1 MSRLAAQLAALQAAL
16 VPSTVGGPVPPAVAN
31 DVNAL
36 IRAIK
41 RKALFAEMHMALLTG
56 IDWAQID
63 DIGRRPGGGMEPARL
78 KIPLSEASLIIEHPG
93 AVIDHVY
100 LAFDGLT
107 AALVNMTD
115 TLGRLVNLAYSLGI
129 DPKRAS
135 ILAVRDR
142 CSPTSSLGL
151 VLNDVQHTDW
161 LLKVRDLRGRCQHA
175 DVDEILTST
184 ALNRRRRSP
193 GMMRPPRA

>member
-1 MSRLAAQLAALQAAL
+1 MSRLAAQLAAEAAL

-63 DIGRRPGGGMEPARL
+63 DIGRRSGGGMEPARL
-78 KIPLSEASLIIEHPG
+78 KIPLSDASLIIEHPD

-100 LAFDGLT
+100 LAFDG
-107 AALVNMTD
+107 
-115 TLGRLVNLAYSLGI
+115 RQ
-129 DPKRAS
+129 P
-135 ILAVRDR
+135 
-142 CSPTSSLGL
+142 
-151 VLNDVQHTDW
+151 W
-161 LLKVRDLRGRCQHA
+161 
-175 DVDEILTST
+175 
-184 ALNRRRRSP
+184 
-193 GMMRPPRA
+193 